1 MKMNTQGMSSSE
13 VLQSPFARPTP
24 KPPHLVWRLNPDGTK
39 GFLEV
44 HKGDQNRYDL
54 ERDKYEG
61 TVSHTL

>member
-1 MKMNTQGMSSSE
+1 MGSSE
-13 VLQSPFARPTP
+13 ILNSPFAVRAP
-24 KPPHLVWRLNPDGTK
+24 KPPRLVWRLNPDGSR

-44 HKGDQNRYDL
+44 HKGDQNRYEL

>member
-44 HKGDQNRYDL
+44 HKGDQSRYEL
-54 ERDKYEG
+54 ERDSYEDN
-61 TVSHTL
+61 VSRAI